1 MVDCGCIEV
10 DYIKVQKPA
19 LLRNVDTPT
28 KQLQKDIL
36 ATKAPT

>member
-10 DYIKVQKPA
+10 DYIKVLKPA
-19 LLRNVDTPT
+19 PLLHIDTPM

-36 ATKAPT
+36 ATMGPT

>member
-10 DYIKVQKPA
+10 DYIKVQKQA
-19 LLRNVDTPT
+19 LLRNVDIPM

-36 ATKAPT
+36 ATKGPT

>member
-10 DYIKVQKPA
+10 DYIKVQKQA
-19 LLRNVDTPT
+19 LLPNVDTLT
-28 KQLQKDIL
+28 KRLQKDIL